1 MFGNI
6 PNDTLAELILFL
18 NEKEDFDSLKE
29 LGTVSREDLR
39 RALNALAGQ
48 LKAEAAAEAQKIDIT
63 QLKEISEPYRR
74 ILSSLSEREKQILMK
89 GFVIE

>member
-6 PNDTLAELILFL
+6 PKDTLAELILFL
-18 NEKEDFDSLKE
+18 NEKENFDSLKE

-39 RALNALAGQ
+39 RALKELAGQ
-48 LKAEAAAEAQKIDIT
+48 LKVEAAEQAQNIDLAS
-63 QLKEISEPYRR
+63 LKELQASHKK
-74 ILSSLSEREKQILMK
+74 ILAGLNEREKKLLMK